1 MSATPSLTALGT
13 LTSGRGILRVLEQ
26 PRADLGGG
34 DHGAT
39 WWVTACVLGAALL
52 LTVALRRLRTA
63 RLVLLSLA
71 ATVVVGPLLNA
82 GYALLDG
89 GITMAATGLS

>member
-1 MSATPSLTALGT
+1 
-13 LTSGRGILRVLEQ
+13 
-26 PRADLGGG
+26 
-34 DHGAT
+34 
-39 WWVTACVLGAALL
+39 VLGAALL

-71 ATVVVGPLLNA
+71 ATVVVGLLLNAGYALLNA